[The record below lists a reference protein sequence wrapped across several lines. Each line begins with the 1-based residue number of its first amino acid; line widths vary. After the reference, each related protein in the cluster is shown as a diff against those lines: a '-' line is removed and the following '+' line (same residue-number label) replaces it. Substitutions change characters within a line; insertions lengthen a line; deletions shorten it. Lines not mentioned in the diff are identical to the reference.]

1 MSAASSAG
9 TALTPPPLP
18 AEWQLPSRG
27 KIGMACLILT
37 ESAFF
42 AIFVVAHLFYLG
54 KDLNGP
60 FARDVLELPW
70 LNTFCLLSSSV
81 TIVAAIRF
89 LRRGATFGFALLW
102 LLTIL
107 LGLEF
112 LIGTGLEWR
121 GLIYDDGLTIRTN
134 LLGTTFYSLVGFHAL
149 HVTLGLLMLFG
160 VLVFAAFGWV
170 GAAEAERVDLLSW
183 YWHFVD
189 AVWIVVLTVV
199 YVVGV

>member
-1 MSAASSAG
+1 MSALSSA
-9 TALTPPPLP
+9 TPLRPPPLP
-18 AEWQLPSRG
+18 AEWRLPSRG
-27 KIGMACLILT
+27 RVAMACLILT

-60 FARDVLELPW
+60 YARDVLELPW
-70 LNTFCLLSSSV
+70 LNTICLLSSSI
-81 TIVAAIRF
+81 TIAAALRF
-89 LRRGATFGFALLW
+89 LRRGALAGFAVLW
-102 LLTIL
+102 LITLL

-121 GLIYDDGLTIRTN
+121 GLIYDHGLTIRTN

-149 HVTLGLLMLFG
+149 HVTVGLGMLFG
-160 VLVFAAFGWV
+160 VLIFTAFGYV

-189 AVWIVVLTVV
+189 AVWIVVLTAV